1 MVETKHAFNKFPVPS
16 KSKMAAISVKMY
28 NPTNKMMP
36 HNAAMRCFLEYIGT
50 LLSLV
55 IYHISVY
62 NERKKEIIKRL
73 K

>member
-1 MVETKHAFNKFPVPS
+1 MVIVATRHAFNRLPVPS
-16 KSKMAAISVKMY
+16 KLKMAAISVKMY
-28 NPTNKMMP
+28 NPTNKIIP

-62 NERKKEIIKRL
+62 NERKKEIVRG
-73 K
+73 